1 MVPRRSGTVILT
13 TSDRNKPALLFLQ
26 VCGLKWSP
34 DDRELASGGNDNQLY
49 IWNLNSQ
56 APLLKFSDHSA
67 AVKVGDLAICEVSE
81 HVRHQDDRGTPKP
94 GV

>member
-1 MVPRRSGTVILT
+1 M
-13 TSDRNKPALLFLQ
+13 SDVHRPPLLLLQ

-67 AVKVGDLAICEVSE
+67 AVKVRDLAVCEVSE
-81 HVRHQDDRGTPKP
+81 HLTMTQAEQRRLVHF
-94 GV
+94 

>member
-1 MVPRRSGTVILT
+1 M
-13 TSDRNKPALLFLQ
+13 
-26 VCGLKWSP
+26 CGLKWSP

-67 AVKVGDLAICEVSE
+67 AVKVGNLAVYEVMIMSDDRAEQRLATLGFWNTDLAKI
-81 HVRHQDDRGTPKP
+81 
-94 GV
+94 GVHARRPLTC